1 MPNSYQAVVVTQAA
15 AVVGSSVAPTAPI
28 PDNCHTVIL
37 LNTSGANAVLFG
49 QAVAGAALVEGTT
62 GTRLPASSSI
72 SLAVGT
78 IKNRGEMSG
87 AVGFPG
93 IVYTAIGGAAAVD
106 ITYLCS
112 LGSL

>member
-1 MPNSYQAVVVTQAA
+1 MANSTQALVVTQAA
-15 AVVGSSVAPTAPI
+15 AVVGSSVAPTTPI

-37 LNTSGANAVLFG
+37 LNTSGANPVLFG

-62 GTRLPASSSI
+62 GTRLPAGSSI
-72 SLAVGT
+72 SLAMGT
-78 IKNRGEMSG
+78 IKQRGEMSG

-93 IVYTAIGGAAAVD
+93 IVYTAIGGAVNVD
-106 ITYLCS
+106 ITYICG